1 MRGGKNSGVSGF
13 GARVS
18 GVALLVAAALA
29 SGVASAGESDVL
41 YWMVD
46 GSKATVDSASMAD
59 FFDAYDAPVDSW
71 FAARVRVTGGD
82 ITGDTFLDFYN
93 SDGTIDTGMGE
104 YGVAFDDGSASGF
117 SGMGVPDGN
126 QSPSGSFS
134 AGSPEYSFIV
144 ELGNVV
150 YDESNGTASWT
161 TIAAS
166 AAATYSS
173 LATDYILPTFEM
185 SPVAFS
191 AWSPTAFATPEPSS
205 GLLTALGLALLA
217 LRRRKR
223 DAGA

>member
-1 MRGGKNSGVSGF
+1 MRGGKMNRRLSVL
-13 GARVS
+13 AM
-18 GVALLVAAALA
+18 LVAAALA

-41 YWMVD
+41 YWMVS
-46 GSKATVDSASMAD
+46 GTGATVRDGASTPTVAE

-82 ITGDTFLDFYN
+82 ITSDTFLDFYN

-104 YGVAFDDGSASGF
+104 YGIMFDDGSASGF

-126 QSPSGSFS
+126 QSPSGSYS
-134 AGSPEYSFIV
+134 AGTPEYSFIV

-150 YDESNGTASWT
+150 YDAYSETATWT
-161 TIAAS
+161 TL
-166 AAATYSS
+166 ATTSEFFYSS
-173 LATDYILPTFEM
+173 LATDYILPTFQM
-185 SPVAFS
+185 NPVAFS
-191 AWSPTAFATPEPSS
+191 AWSPTEFATVPEPSS

>member
-1 MRGGKNSGVSGF
+1 MNRRLSVL
-13 GARVS
+13 AM
-18 GVALLVAAALA
+18 LVAAALA

-41 YWMVD
+41 YWMVSGD
-46 GSKATVDSASMAD
+46 DATVKNGETTSSVAD
-59 FFDAYDAPVDSW
+59 FFDAYDAPADSW

-93 SDGTIDTGMGE
+93 SDGTIEAHMGE
-104 YGVAFDDGSASGF
+104 YGIWFDDGSVTGF
-117 SGMGVPDGN
+117 SGVGVPDGN
-126 QSPSGSFS
+126 QSPSGSYS

-150 YDESNGTASWT
+150 YDASNGTASWT
-161 TIAAS
+161 TVAQS

-191 AWSPTAFATPEPSS
+191 AWSPTAFTTVPEPSG
-205 GLLTALGLALLA
+205 GLLMSLGLAILA
-217 LRRRKR
+217 LRRRR
-223 DAGA
+223 SEEPA